1 MLSINPWTTL
11 IVVAL
16 SPLSFVVANFVS
28 RKSFTMFKKQSQ
40 TRGEL
45 TGFTNE
51 MLGGL
56 KVVQAFGHQEEACR
70 EFDEINR
77 QLAQYSLK
85 LRFSPPSPILPPGSC
100 IPPSTPA

>member
-1 MLSINPWTTL
+1 
-11 IVVAL
+11 
-16 SPLSFVVANFVS
+16 
-28 RKSFTMFKKQSQ
+28 MFKKQSE

-77 QLAQYSLK
+77 QLARYSLK
-85 LRFSPPSPILPPGSC
+85 ATIFSPPSPTPPPGSC